1 MKIKILVLY
10 VFLSALCFGQN
21 QIYINQITTTG
32 TTTIVQTGSVNKIGS
47 SGTPS
52 EITSDNLSFEMRQ
65 VGDNNEANF
74 SMIGNNLTLKSIT
87 TGNSNN
93 LKMFTNGANNDI
105 DLTFTGN
112 SNTFLLNKDAIANS
126 TDKATTVNGDVK
138 FVVTGSSNVMKVGI
152 DDGKYN
158 ELDYTITGSSNTLT
172 TTQAGNPSGN
182 AAGSGH
188 SQVVTVLGSSN
199 TMTFQQAGLE
209 KQTLTYNLTG
219 SFNTVSIQQGTTA
232 ANLTPFP

>member
-1 MKIKILVLY
+1 
-10 VFLSALCFGQN
+10 
-21 QIYINQITTTG
+21 
-32 TTTIVQTGSVNKIGS
+32 
-47 SGTPS
+47 
-52 EITSDNLSFEMRQ
+52 MRQ
-65 VGDNNEANF
+65 VGDNNDADF

-112 SNTFLLNKDAIANS
+112 SNTFLLNKEATVGS
-126 TDKATTVNGDVK
+126 TDKATTVDGDVK
-138 FVVTGSSNVMKVGI
+138 FVVTGNSNVMKVGI

-158 ELDYTITGSSNTLT
+158 KLDYLITGSSNLLT
-172 TTQAGNPSGN
+172 TTQYGNPGGN

-199 TMTFQQAGLE
+199 TMNFQQAGSE

-219 SFNTVSIQQGTTA
+219 SFNTVSIQQSTTA
-232 ANLTPFP
+232 AALIPIP